1 MTHSNRGAARV
12 SIMWMISV
20 GVVAILSLTFAILQN
35 GSLAEAEVAETR
47 AKSEAA
53 TAKEDGFKFIEQRRA
68 VSEVLGF
75 NAADSVDFNSNLT
88 AAGDSLELL
97 RSVFSDLEESHATY
111 EEIVPIVIS
120 QYNAAQN
127 NVSQAKSA
135 ATNAKS
141 ATSAVESTLSQVT
154 SDKDTVI
161 RGQQSDISDAQAGF
175 DTREADLSRQLTSA
189 QDRVRELETEL
200 NAEKA
205 MNRQGV
211 RDMKAVLNAKNT
223 KLALYGEQTRPFR
236 APANLNPDGQILEV
250 SKGLPLAWID
260 LGSSDRLVLGTRFRI
275 EAGNLGERTLKAWG
289 EVIEVKEKMAK
300 IRIFDLVDKFNP
312 VVKDDYLLNPVYDP
326 KGGFNAI
333 LVGRFSGLYGK
344 AELTI
349 LLEKIGIHVQ
359 DELDLSTNFLIAG
372 APVMQDSDGYPLE
385 DPQEVS
391 GMPVYKQA
399 EADHVQIITLASI
412 QDFFAF

>member
-20 GVVAILSLTFAILQN
+20 GVVAILSITYAFLQN
-35 GSLAEAEVAETR
+35 GTIAELEIAANR
-47 AKSEAA
+47 AKTEEA
-53 TAKEDGFKFIEQRRA
+53 TAKEERFAAIEVRRQ

-75 NAADSVDFNSNLT
+75 NAADSEDFNSNLT

-127 NVSQAKSA
+127 NVAQAISA
-135 ATNAKS
+135 TNNAKS
-141 ATSAVESTLSQVT
+141 ATAAAQASLSQVT

-205 MNRQGV
+205 TNRQST

-223 KLALYGEQTRPFR
+223 KLALLSDQTRPFR
-236 APANLNPDGQILEV
+236 APANLNPDGQVLEV

-289 EVIEVKEKMAK
+289 EVIEVKADMAK
-300 IRIFDLVDKFNP
+300 IRIFDQADKFNP
-312 VVKDDYLLNPVYDP
+312 VVEGDYLLNPVYDP
-326 KGGFNAI
+326 KGGFNAV

-349 LLEKIGIHVQ
+349 LLEKIGIYVQ
-359 DELDLSTNFLIAG
+359 DELDLTTNFLIAG
-372 APVMQDSDGYPLE
+372 APVMQDEDGYPLE
-385 DPQEVS
+385 DPQEVKD
-391 GMPVYKQA
+391 MPVYKQA
-399 EADHVQIITLASI
+399 EADNVQIISLASI
-412 QDFFAF
+412 QNFFAF

>member
-20 GVVAILSLTFAILQN
+20 GVVAILSLTYAFLQN
-35 GSLAEAEVAETR
+35 GSLADAEMAATR

-53 TAKEDGFKFIEQRRA
+53 TAEDARLEDINRRRA
-68 VSEVLGF
+68 ISEVFGF
-75 NAADSVDFNSNLT
+75 NADDTVDFNSNLT

-97 RSVFSDLEESHATY
+97 RSVFSDLEESHDTY
-111 EEIVPIVIS
+111 ESIVPVVIA

-127 NVSQAKSA
+127 NASQAESA
-135 ATNAKS
+135 AANAKS
-141 ATSAVESTLSQVT
+141 ATAAAQSTLSQVT
-154 SDKDTVI
+154 ADKDSVI
-161 RGQQSDISDAQAGF
+161 RSQQSDISDAQAGF

-200 NAEKA
+200 NQEKA
-205 MNRQGV
+205 KGRQDT
-211 RDMKAVLNAKNT
+211 RDMKAILNAKDT
-223 KLALYGEQTRPFR
+223 KLALLSDQTRPFR
-236 APANLNPDGQILEV
+236 APANLNPDGQVLEV

-260 LGSSDRLVLGTRFRI
+260 LGSRDRLVLGTRFRI

-289 EVIEVKEKMAK
+289 EVIEVKEDMAK
-300 IRIFDLVDKFNP
+300 IRIFDQVDKFNP

-385 DPQEVS
+385 DPLEVS
-391 GMPVYKQA
+391 EMPVYKQA